1 MAWNLSTPDWQNRV
15 RTGQSLIPDLPLLDK
30 VAAERAVNVFDKLR
44 LPDVPGK
51 PLLKDAAGDWF
62 RAIVRALH
70 GSIVNGER
78 MVREPFLLVPK
89 KSSKTSYGAA
99 LMLTSLLI
107 NERPKAEFLLIAP
120 TQPIA
125 EIAFNQVEGMIAA
138 EGPGNQGCSRYP
150 GGHRRASGCSMQ
162 SGRSPRGGHG
172 ATT

>member
-1 MAWNLSTPDWQNRV
+1 
-15 RTGQSLIPDLPLLDK
+15 
-30 VAAERAVNVFDKLR
+30 VAAQRAVNVFDRPR
-44 LPDVPGK
+44 LPDVTGK

-62 RAIVRALH
+62 REIVRALH

-78 MVREPFLLVPK
+78 IVREPLLLIPK

-138 EGPGNQGCSRYP
+138 DARLRRRDRHAAVSSDRAVRRNRGKCYHYVSWSAGPSNSTR
-150 GGHRRASGCSMQ
+150 
-162 SGRSPRGGHG
+162 
-172 ATT
+172 